1 MFVAFAT
8 PTAGTV
14 GTLTQRNLSVGSL
27 QLMQH
32 HCIQVVT
39 KNLVHWQ
46 TSALSR
52 KTPRPLLEDSQTLT
66 IRARGA

>member
-32 HCIQVVT
+32 HCIQVAT
-39 KNLVHWQ
+39 KLWCTGKPVRSLEKLQ
-46 TSALSR
+46 DLYLKIR
-52 KTPRPLLEDSQTLT
+52 KR
-66 IRARGA
+66 